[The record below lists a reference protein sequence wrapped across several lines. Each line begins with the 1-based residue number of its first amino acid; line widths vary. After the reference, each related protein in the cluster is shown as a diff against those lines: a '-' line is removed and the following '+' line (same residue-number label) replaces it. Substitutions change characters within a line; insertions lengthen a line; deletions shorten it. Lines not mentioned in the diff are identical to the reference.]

1 MNSLLRKTYR
11 YLFKNNALVLCF
23 SFFGIW
29 VIWLSHE
36 LEVPAGTKLGF
47 NMSFYPR
54 LLGWFI
60 FIASLIILFRQFTKR
75 EEKDDDKTQA
85 VPSFK
90 NPALLKRM
98 GGSIILVIAYLSSIS
113 IVGYLLLTPI
123 FLFAFI
129 SLLGNR
135 NWIMMVLVSILLTG
149 LVYFFFWILL
159 YIPLPEGILLP
170 RIDLGGL
177 P

>member
-1 MNSLLRKTYR
+1 MHPLRK
-11 YLFKNNALVLCF
+11 LEKNALTLCF

-29 VIWLSHE
+29 VIWLSHQ
-36 LEVPAGTKLGF
+36 LDVAAGTKLGF
-47 NMSFYPR
+47 NLSFYPR

-60 FIASLIILFRQFTKR
+60 FIASLIILFRQFSKR

-90 NPALLKRM
+90 NVALLKRM
-98 GGSIILVIAYLSSIS
+98 GGSIVLVIAYMSLIS

-135 NWIMMVLVSILLTG
+135 NWVMIILVSILLTS
-149 LVYFFFWILL
+149 LVYFFFWMLL

-170 RIDLGGL
+170 QINLGGL
-177 P
+177 L